1 MVASFN
7 FIDYSEGHNGR
18 VSTYG
23 YIRFI
28 IMKNYVTITA
38 ASIQAYYD
46 KLKKAATPV
55 ITMDSDFRAF
65 IAQDD
70 FYHDG
75 EDDMRAYYFRH
86 ELFQP
91 LLRALEAIWNNVG
104 LEVDPST
111 LPPTIRIS
119 TGEAVDILKS
129 FFPIK
134 REMILSSINCPRVDF
149 DLLKPGILEADESVL
164 SQVNTDLSDH
174 FKRLKLAGL
183 LCGELHGHS
192 YDDVLTALYREKIDR
207 SVPNVDMK
215 SFDEMRNS
223 AKELVVDFWGE
234 KEIFSASEVQ
244 LIEGIIKSD
253 IFRGFRED
261 CAVEYNRRYGQRPDR
276 PRKATQTT
284 PAAGNNE
291 VLIGVRELAKYLH
304 CGGDKALDIV
314 ASKILQ
320 KAGVAYRVGK
330 TNQFDR
336 KKLDAFNAA
345 HPEALANVPKRQK
358 KKK

>member
-1 MVASFN
+1 
-7 FIDYSEGHNGR
+7 
-18 VSTYG
+18 
-23 YIRFI
+23 
-28 IMKNYVTITA
+28 MKNYVKKAA

-46 KLKKAATPV
+46 KLNKAATPA
-55 ITMDSDFRAF
+55 ISMDSDFRAF

-86 ELFQP
+86 ELFLP

-104 LEVDPST
+104 LDVDAST
-111 LPPTIRIS
+111 LPSTIRIS
-119 TGEAVDILKS
+119 TDEAVDILKS

-134 REMILSSINCPRVDF
+134 REMILSSIKCPRVDF
-149 DLLKPGILEADESVL
+149 DLLKPGILDADEHAL

-174 FKRLKLAGL
+174 FKLLKLAGL
-183 LCGELHGHS
+183 LCGELHGHTN
-192 YDDVLTALYREKIDR
+192 DDVLTALYREKIDR
-207 SVPNVDMK
+207 SVPSVNMK
-215 SFDEMRNS
+215 SFEDMRTM

-234 KEIFSASEVQ
+234 KEKYSASEVK
-244 LIEGIIKSD
+244 LIERIIKSD

-261 CAVEYNRRYGQRPDR
+261 CAVDYNRRYGLRPER
-276 PRKATQTT
+276 PRKATQMT
-284 PAAGNNE
+284 PATGNND

-304 CGGDKALDIV
+304 CGADKALDIV

-320 KAGVAYRVGK
+320 KEGVAYRVGK
-330 TNQFDR
+330 TNQFNR
-336 KKLDAFNAA
+336 KKLDAFKTA

>member
-1 MVASFN
+1 MAVAVYYAAALR
-7 FIDYSEGHNGR
+7 I
-18 VSTYG
+18 
-23 YIRFI
+23 I
-28 IMKNYVTITA
+28 IMKNYLQITA
-38 ASIQAYYD
+38 AAIQAYYD
-46 KLKKAATPV
+46 KLTQAATPA
-55 ITMDSDFRAF
+55 ISMDSDFRAF
-65 IAQDD
+65 IAKDD

-75 EDDMRAYYFRH
+75 EDDMRAYYFKH

-91 LLRALEAIWNNVG
+91 LLRAMEAIWNNVG

-111 LPPTIRIS
+111 LPSTIRIS
-119 TGEAVDILKS
+119 TGEAADILKS
-129 FFPIK
+129 LFPIK
-134 REMILSSINCPRVDF
+134 REMILSTISCPRNDF
-149 DLLKPGILEADESVL
+149 DHLKPGILDANESEL
-164 SQVNTDLSDH
+164 SLVITDLSEH
-174 FKRLKLAGL
+174 FKRLKLAEL
-183 LCGELHGHS
+183 LCGELHGHTN
-192 YDDVLTALYREKIDR
+192 DDVLTALYRERIVK
-207 SVPNVDMK
+207 SVPTANMK
-215 SFDEMRNS
+215 SFEEMRNM

-261 CAVEYNRRYGQRPDR
+261 CAVEYNRRYGQRPER

-284 PAAGNNE
+284 PVAGNND

>member
-1 MVASFN
+1 MAVAVYYAAALR
-7 FIDYSEGHNGR
+7 I
-18 VSTYG
+18 
-23 YIRFI
+23 I
-28 IMKNYVTITA
+28 IMKNYLQKSA
-38 ASIQAYYD
+38 AAIQAYYD
-46 KLKKAATPV
+46 KLTKTATPV
-55 ITMDSDFRAF
+55 ISMDSDFRAF
-65 IAQDD
+65 IAKDD

-75 EDDMRAYYFRH
+75 EDDMRAYYFKH

-111 LPPTIRIS
+111 LPSTIRIS
-119 TGEAVDILKS
+119 TGEATDILKS
-129 FFPIK
+129 LFPIK
-134 REMILSSINCPRVDF
+134 REMILSTISCPRNDF
-149 DLLKPGILEADESVL
+149 DHLKPGILDANDAEL
-164 SQVNTDLSDH
+164 SLVITDLSEH
-174 FKRLKLAGL
+174 FKRLKLAEL
-183 LCGELHGHS
+183 LCGELHGHTN
-192 YDDVLTALYREKIDR
+192 DDVLTALYRERIVKF
-207 SVPNVDMK
+207 VPTANMK
-215 SFDEMRNS
+215 SFEEMRNM

-234 KEIFSASEVQ
+234 KEIYSASEVQ